1 MFLAYDYATLMELVS
16 IEAVTTRLSMNE
28 RGTMKLFSWKGNDE
42 DLETHDKKE

>member
-28 RGTMKLFSWKGNDE
+28 RGYSKEQWSFSAE
-42 DLETHDKKE
+42 RETVKT